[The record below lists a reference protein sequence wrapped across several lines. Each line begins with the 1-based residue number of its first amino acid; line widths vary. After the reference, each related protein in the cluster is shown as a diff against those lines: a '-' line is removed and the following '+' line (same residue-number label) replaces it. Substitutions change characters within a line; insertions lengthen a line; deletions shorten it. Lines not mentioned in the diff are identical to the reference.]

1 MGQALGRSLLRI
13 RREKSIAA
21 IGSGERRKKRRDRV
35 VGEGESGA
43 SRLGFIEFSQSEIG
57 KRGRL
62 TVLKELLSERRDS
75 LGRMRSKNHNH
86 RPTNYFVLQFP
97 PLSDH
102 LLISST
108 DA

>member
-75 LGRMRSKNHNH
+75 LGRMRSKNHNTD
-86 RPTNYFVLQFP
+86 RPITCLAIP